1 MLKSPVKVRTDKFP
15 RCLKSRHPQII
26 VNTNLLV
33 YQSLRLSGD
42 LSLRYKKKKWET
54 VQLEKI
60 SNLSFFSPEYKTVFL
75 VPSDERP
82 VFAILA
88 QGRVVDNTK
97 QPFLECQF
105 ILHARNVQ
113 R

>member
-1 MLKSPVKVRTDKFP
+1 MFKISSSPNHRKYKPF
-15 RCLKSRHPQII
+15 
-26 VNTNLLV
+26 
-33 YQSLRLSGD
+33 SLSKLASIGRSI
-42 LSLRYKKKKWET
+42 SAVQKKKWET